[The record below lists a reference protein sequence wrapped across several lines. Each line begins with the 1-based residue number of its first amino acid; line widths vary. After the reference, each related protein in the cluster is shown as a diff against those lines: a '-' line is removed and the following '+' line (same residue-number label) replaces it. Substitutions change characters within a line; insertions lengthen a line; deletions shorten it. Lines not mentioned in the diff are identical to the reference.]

1 MLGQAEV
8 TYLTT
13 PVTNPLAG
21 LVPANS
27 NANGATIQPQYL
39 LLPFPEFQ
47 SVTEA
52 YSPIGSAPYNALQ
65 ITVTKQPTHGF
76 TIAGNMT
83 WQKIMD
89 HTGFLDNY
97 VAANGTLEHVWDNSG
112 SFFGN
117 IYGTYELPKFATLP
131 FYEREILGGWKLNG
145 VMRFSNGLLL
155 SVPNGAVNI
164 IGNYKQP
171 HWSLLRQ
178 YNTCFENT
186 AGQLQN
192 TNIVTPSSGSP
203 YATFTACDATSP
215 TPAFQQRLSFTSQTN
230 SPYMNIRQQY
240 YPLVDASLF
249 KQFAI
254 KEGVNFEIR
263 GEFFNVLNTPLWGGP
278 GGLGGAN
285 SGSSA
290 GSGSPT
296 NPNGVFSQ
304 VNDPRIGQ
312 LTARINF

>member
-97 VAANGTLEHVWDNSG
+97 EAANGTLEHVWDNSG

-145 VMRFSNGLLL
+145 ACGF
-155 SVPNGAVNI
+155 P
-164 IGNYKQP
+164 
-171 HWSLLRQ
+171 
-178 YNTCFENT
+178 T
-186 AGQLQN
+186 AYCSAYQ
-192 TNIVTPSSGSP
+192 TAPS
-203 YATFTACDATSP
+203 TSSAITSSRTGRSCVST
-215 TPAFQQRLSFTSQTN
+215 TPASRT
-230 SPYMNIRQQY
+230 PR
-240 YPLVDASLF
+240 ASC
-249 KQFAI
+249 K
-254 KEGVNFEIR
+254 
-263 GEFFNVLNTPLWGGP
+263 TPIL
-278 GGLGGAN
+278 
-285 SGSSA
+285 
-290 GSGSPT
+290 
-296 NPNGVFSQ
+296 
-304 VNDPRIGQ
+304 
-312 LTARINF
+312 